1 MMKLGIIDDEWICS
15 FLAQKLIQK
24 VVPDSE
30 ISHFKNG
37 LEAIDFMRQNRL
49 SPLSLPEFILL
60 DINMPVANGWDFL
73 EMLDDL
79 EINDYHPVIYI
90 SSSSQDPEDIAMA
103 KKYASVKGF
112 LPKPLTPYKLAGVLD
127 NIGN

>member
-1 MMKLGIIDDEWICS
+1 MKLGIIDDEWICS

-37 LEAIDFMRQNRL
+37 LEAIDFMKQNRL

-73 EMLDDL
+73 DMLNDL
-79 EINDYHPVIYI
+79 EISNYHPVIYI

-112 LPKPLTPYKLAGVLD
+112 LPKPLTPFKLAGVLD
-127 NIGN
+127 NIGE

>member
-37 LEAIDFMRQNRL
+37 LEAIDFMKQNRL

-73 EMLDDL
+73 EMLDNL
-79 EINDYHPVIYI
+79 EISNYHPIIYI

-127 NIGN
+127 NIVN